1 VSILEAAR
9 RVLSEETE
17 ALSQVKDKLDE
28 NFVAAVEQILSTQG
42 RVVVTGMGKSGHIGR
57 KIAATLASTGSPA
70 FFLHPAEALH
80 GDLGMVG
87 QGDVVLALS
96 YSGESDELRAIL
108 PALKRRAS
116 VLIAMTGGKES
127 RLAQAADI
135 VLDVSVT
142 KEACPLNLAPTT
154 STTVMLALGDA
165 LAVATMEARGFGSE
179 DYAKLHPAG
188 SLGRRLLL
196 RVSDLMRVEAE
207 LAIVLETATVRDA
220 LFAITRAGA
229 GATCVVD
236 SSGKLTG
243 LLTDGDVRRF
253 DLEREGE
260 TISRSVSEAMTKTP
274 RTLSPDLLAAEALE
288 YFQRESGKM
297 LGEIPVV
304 NSVGEPVGI
313 LMLKDIVR
321 AGITLPQG
329 EN

>member
-1 VSILEAAR
+1 MSILEAAR
-9 RVLSEETE
+9 RVIVEEAE
-17 ALSQVKDKLDE
+17 ALNRLQSRLDDSFLE
-28 NFVAAVEQILSTQG
+28 AVERILHTTG

-57 KIAATLASTGSPA
+57 KIAATLASTGTPA

-87 QGDVVLALS
+87 MGDIVLALS

-116 VLIAMTGGKES
+116 VLIALTGGLES
-127 RLAQAADI
+127 RLALAADI
-135 VLDVSVT
+135 VLDVSVI

-165 LAVATMEARGFGSE
+165 LAVAIMEARGFDSD

-207 LAIVLETATVRDA
+207 LAIISETATVRDA

-229 GATCVVD
+229 GATCVVNT
-236 SSGKLTG
+236 SGILTG
-243 LLTDGDVRRF
+243 ILTDGDVRRF
-253 DLEREGE
+253 DLEWE
-260 TISRSVSEAMTKTP
+260 TEAISRPVSEAMTKTP
-274 RTLSPDLLAAEALE
+274 RTLAPDLLAAEALE
-288 YFQRESGKM
+288 HFQRESGKM

-304 NSVGEPVGI
+304 DALGKPVGI

-321 AGITLPQG
+321 AGITLPQ
-329 EN
+329 E